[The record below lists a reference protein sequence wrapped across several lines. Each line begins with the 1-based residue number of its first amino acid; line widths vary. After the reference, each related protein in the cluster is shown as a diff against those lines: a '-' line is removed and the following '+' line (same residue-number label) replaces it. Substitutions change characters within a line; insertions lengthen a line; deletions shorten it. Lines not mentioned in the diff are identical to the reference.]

1 MEVLSNRGGIYTMCV
16 GALALLAA
24 TGCGRGANDSRSPE
38 GRASPAAASIAFAPR
53 AIGIV
58 SDAPPWITHLEIV
71 DLDRD
76 GALDILVCDGR
87 LNQISWLR
95 RLPSGDFE
103 ERALGQPVSGPAHV
117 TAADLDRDGDLDLL
131 VASMGIILPS
141 NEKTGAVV
149 VLENDG
155 AGGFTNRVLLDKT
168 HRVTDV
174 RAADLDGDGDLDLA
188 VGQFGYLD
196 GQVQWLENLG
206 EWRFRGHQLL
216 PLAGT
221 VHAPIADLN
230 QDGRPD
236 IVALVTQDWEEVHA
250 FDNQGGGVFKNRVL
264 YGSTNKDFGSSGLRV
279 VDLDGDGDVDLL
291 YANGDGF
298 DYATPGSRPW
308 HGVQW
313 LENNGRGEFAFRRI
327 GSLPGAYSP
336 LAIDLDGDG
345 DRDVVAVSGFND
357 WSNVHAVSLAWFE
370 NNGRQGFTRHDL
382 ARQPTHLVVV
392 VGADLDYDGQVELV
406 TGGFCFYPPYDRA
419 ARLTLWERTK

>member
-1 MEVLSNRGGIYTMCV
+1 M
-16 GALALLAA
+16 
-24 TGCGRGANDSRSPE
+24 
-38 GRASPAAASIAFAPR
+38 
-53 AIGIV
+53 V
-58 SDAPPWITHLEIV
+58 SDEPPWITHLAIV

-76 GALDILVCDGR
+76 GVLDVLVCDGR
-87 LNQISWLR
+87 TNQVSWLR
-95 RLPSGDFE
+95 RLSSGEFE
-103 ERALGQPVSGPAHV
+103 ERALGQPIAGPAHV
-117 TAADLDRDGDLDLL
+117 AAADLDQDGDLDVL

-141 NEKTGAVV
+141 NEMTGAVV

-155 AGGFTNRVLLDKT
+155 AGGFKNRVLLDKT

-174 RAADLDGDGDLDLA
+174 RAGDLDGDGDLDLA

-206 EWRFRGHQLL
+206 KWRFREHQLL

-221 VHAPIADLN
+221 VHAPIADLD

-236 IVALVTQDWEEVHA
+236 IVALVTQDWEEIHA
-250 FDNQGGGVFKNRVL
+250 FDNHGGGVFRNRVL
-264 YGSTNKDFGSSGLRV
+264 HGSTNKDYGSSGLSV
-279 VDLDGDGDVDLL
+279 ADLDRDGDVDLV
-291 YANGDGF
+291 YTNGDGF

-313 LENNGRGEFAFRRI
+313 LENDGRGRFAFHRI

-345 DRDVVAVSGFND
+345 DRDIVAVSGFNE
-357 WSNVHAVSLAWFE
+357 WSRSDALSLAWFE
-370 NNGRQGFTRHDL
+370 NDGSQGFTRHDL

-392 VGADLDYDGQVELV
+392 DGADFDNDGKVELV
-406 TGGFCFYPPYDRA
+406 TGGFCFYPPFERA
-419 ARLTLWERTK
+419 ARITLWERTDR